1 MSCVTAIL
9 VSGCDLEETGS
20 DGGWNVS
27 DDLMDVSGTY
37 SGSGISGLLVSEFD
51 GSPASGGGGG
61 GGGGGAGSSMIAIN
75 DEDGGVIADEE
86 TVVEGEFG
94 YHPGIKPGSVTI
106 VFEGPTSR
114 GTFTDDGAG
123 GLSGVL
129 NLGGG
134 DSPRAGTGTMNYD
147 TGIWTLEMSPPGFAE
162 NMDVLHNYVINASE
176 AQTVPDTGDGDGNGD
191 GNGDGSGDGSG
202 TLRIYR
208 FQVAQTGN
216 KITIVDSNGD
226 TYAGTLGS
234 VEIQRSGIDDDD
246 DDDDITEEI
255 SRRVQF
261 VAEGQ
266 SRGIGVEIVGVF
278 QAAEVVFFNSTTDD
292 EGDVD
297 FNEIYR
303 LQSLTISGTWIQD
316 NGVTGS
322 INGVGPSDQ
331 RLEAF

>member
-9 VSGCDLEETGS
+9 VSGCDFEETGS

-37 SGSGISGLLVSEFD
+37 SGSGVGGILVSDF
-51 GSPASGGGGG
+51 GGGPAVT
-61 GGGGGAGSSMIAIN
+61 GGGGAGGAGASMISIN
-75 DEDGGVIADEE
+75 DEDGGVIAGTE

-94 YHPGIKPGSVTI
+94 YHPGIQPGSVTI
-106 VFEGPTSR
+106 VFEGENTR

-123 GLSGVL
+123 GLSGVY
-129 NLGGG
+129 NVGGG
-134 DSPRAGTGTMNYD
+134 VTPKSEIGTINYD
-147 TGIWTLEMSPPGFAE
+147 TGQWTLQMSSPGFVE
-162 NMDVLHNYVINASE
+162 PMEVSLNYVFNASE
-176 AQTVPDTGDGDGNGD
+176 AQTVPDTDDDDGDGG
-191 GNGDGSGDGSG
+191 GSSGSGSV
-202 TLRIYR
+202 RIYR

-226 TYAGTLGS
+226 TYPGTLGS
-234 VEIQRSGIDDDD
+234 VELQRSGIDDDD

-255 SRRVQF
+255 SRSVQF

-266 SRGIGVEIVGVF
+266 SGGIGVEIVGVF
-278 QAAEVVFFNSTTDD
+278 QAAEVVYFNSTTDD
-292 EGDVD
+292 EGNVD

-303 LQSLTISGTWIQD
+303 IQSLTISGTWIQD